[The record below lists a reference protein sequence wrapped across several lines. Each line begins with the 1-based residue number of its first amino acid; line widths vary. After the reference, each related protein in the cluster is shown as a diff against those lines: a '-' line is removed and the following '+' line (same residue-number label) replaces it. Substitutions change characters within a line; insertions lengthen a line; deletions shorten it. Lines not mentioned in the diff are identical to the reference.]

1 MLTTTL
7 QLRLSPDPQSQT
19 HALLIPGEAAQSWLE
34 EISSWPIEHGELK
47 LIAVPKSKQDLSPR
61 GVLVFGSGIA
71 DAIEFASPHVVQ
83 FACRATRLF
92 LPVDGQLN
100 PQVDDRFLRES
111 FPPDSYCVWHPV
123 GGLTTV
129 SEEEAFGVADLIG
142 VGSSELLTFAAAD
155 SGVALNPRLYSLTLL
170 QPPEMS
176 VEQLLDEGKGDIGDN
191 ASDLSKLKPTSNESE
206 LSRSAGAMD
215 MLKRPVARFLKTLTS
230 MVPGGASQRTW
241 IDGVEEW
248 ADKFLGGMSEKQ
260 KRRQFLDVYRLQEM
274 LEKNPDEGL
283 KFAMP
288 LSNLISSGAES
299 ANSRLSRSLVN
310 FNLSNLGGNARPG
323 GPSLPAD
330 LHGQLMRRYRE
341 LAEREIRLGR
351 YRRAAYI
358 YGNLLYDLSS
368 AAKTPMSQG
377 GWLLQRSNRAVRI
390 ARAA

>member
-1 MLTTTL
+1 
-7 QLRLSPDPQSQT
+7 
-19 HALLIPGEAAQSWLE
+19 
-34 EISSWPIEHGELK
+34 
-47 LIAVPKSKQDLSPR
+47 
-61 GVLVFGSGIA
+61 
-71 DAIEFASPHVVQ
+71 
-83 FACRATRLF
+83 
-92 LPVDGQLN
+92 
-100 PQVDDRFLRES
+100 
-111 FPPDSYCVWHPV
+111 
-123 GGLTTV
+123 
-129 SEEEAFGVADLIG
+129 
-142 VGSSELLTFAAAD
+142 
-155 SGVALNPRLYSLTLL
+155 
-170 QPPEMS
+170 
-176 VEQLLDEGKGDIGDN
+176 
-191 ASDLSKLKPTSNESE
+191 
-206 LSRSAGAMD
+206 

-230 MVPGGASQRTW
+230 MVPSGASQRTW
-241 IDGVEEW
+241 VDGVEEW

-288 LSNLISSGAES
+288 LSILISSGAES

-368 AAKTPMSQG
+368 AAKTLEMGMHYREAAILFKEKLNRIDDAARCLKEG
-377 GWLLQRSNRAVRI
+377 GFFSEAIELFESRGQHE
-390 ARAA
+390 AAGDLYG